1 MDNLVDRLSKVQFYF
16 FFFFFRPFLTIG
28 KGVGRVRIE
37 PMANTT
43 VDVFVTHT
51 IADSGTKMAN
61 NTWYRVKQVE
71 ELMESHVKKSTAD
84 AVILGGDFNSPPK
97 MEPGEPYEIV
107 QRFMKNSAEEIFS
120 KLKEWLMPKFAT
132 YGNQRNSFSYM
143 YDPTTYDYI
152 FHKRYDTTVC
162 SNKFGIA

>member
-1 MDNLVDRLSKVQFYF
+1 M
-16 FFFFFRPFLTIG
+16 
-28 KGVGRVRIE
+28 GRVRIE

-152 FHKRYDTTVC
+152 FHKRYDTTGC
-162 SNKFGIA
+162 SYKFGIA